1 MYLFG
6 ASGHCK
12 VIIDII
18 NKSNFE
24 TIEGVF
30 DDNPLIEI
38 ISNIPVSNK
47 YSVDYFIN
55 KSLIIAIGNNNN
67 RRKIVN
73 RITANYQTAI
83 HPNSIIA
90 SDVIINKGSVIMAG
104 AIINPNVYIGSH
116 CIINSGS
123 IVEHDCTI
131 NDFVHISPNASVAG
145 FVSIGEGTHVGI
157 GAVIIQG
164 LKIGKWTTIGAGT
177 VVLDDIPDYSVVVG
191 NPGKVIKYNPHE

>member
-6 ASGHCK
+6 ASGHCR
-12 VIIDII
+12 VIIDIV
-18 NKSNFE
+18 NKSNLE
-24 TIEGVF
+24 IIDGVF

-38 ISNIPVSNK
+38 ISNIPVYNS
-47 YSVDYFIN
+47 YSVDFFIN
-55 KSLIIAIGNNNN
+55 KSLIIAVGNNYS
-67 RRKIVN
+67 RSKIVK
-73 RITANYQTAI
+73 RIVANYQTAI
-83 HPNSIIA
+83 HPNAIIA
-90 SDVIINKGSVIMAG
+90 SDVSVSIGSVIMAG
-104 AIINPNVYIGSH
+104 AILNPNVKIGKH

-123 IVEHDCTI
+123 VVEHDCTI

-145 FVSIGEGTHVGI
+145 FVSIGEGTHIGI

-177 VVLDDIPDYSVVVG
+177 VVLNDIPDYAVVVG